1 MADVRIILGK
11 VTAQKLPL
19 DLLFDGGGPGCE
31 GRLLGSRRLGDAE
44 GLAFEVTSGD
54 APRGASVVR
63 VRVVVERALYEF
75 AVPIVRQA
83 EDILPVFV
91 TRYPSELHT
100 VERRAHAR
108 VTPSPTTRLRVAL
121 TMTSPWIPVEV
132 YNVSRGGIAFWSP
145 DIGVL
150 AVGHA
155 ISRLELTLDD
165 GKFILTSGV
174 VTNILTIRYPQ
185 ELGPVYG
192 VEWGRLSA
200 DEQTRLSAY
209 IIARRSSG

>member
-1 MADVRIILGK
+1 MADVRVILGK

-19 DLLFDGGGPGCE
+19 DLLFDGGGPGCA

-83 EDILPVFV
+83 EDIFPVFV
-91 TRYPSELHT
+91 TRYPPELHT

-108 VTPSPTTRLRVAL
+108 VTPLPTTRLRVAL

-132 YNVSRGGIAFWSP
+132 HNVSRGGAAFWSP
-145 DIGVL
+145 DIGAL
-150 AVGHA
+150 ALGHA
-155 ISRLELTLDD
+155 ISRIELTLDD
-165 GKFILTSGV
+165 GKPILTSGV
-174 VTNILTIRYPQ
+174 VTNMFMIRYPR
-185 ELGPVYG
+185 EVGPVYG

-200 DEQTRLSAY
+200 DELARL
-209 IIARRSSG
+209 IAFINAKRSSG

>member
-1 MADVRIILGK
+1 MDDVRAILGK

-19 DLLFDGGGPGCE
+19 DLVFDGGGPGCA

-54 APRGASVVR
+54 APQGVAVVR

-83 EDILPVFV
+83 EDIFPVFV

-108 VTPSPTTRLRVAL
+108 VTPSPTTRLRVAM
-121 TMTSPWIPVEV
+121 TMTAPWIPVEV
-132 YNVSRGGIAFWSP
+132 HNVSRGGAAVWSS
-145 DIGVL
+145 DIGGV

-165 GKFILTSGV
+165 GKPILTSGV
-174 VTNILTIRYPQ
+174 VTNIFTIRYPR
-185 ELGPVYG
+185 EIGPVYG
-192 VEWGRLSA
+192 VEWGRLSPE
-200 DEQTRLSAY
+200 EQARLTAY
-209 IIARRSSG
+209 VNARRASR